1 MSQRCV
7 EITTIILKVST
18 RLVGENTGK
27 SYKLG
32 QTVKIRVIGTDKLVR
47 RIDFELVDPKKE
59 EEF

>member
-1 MSQRCV
+1 MKTP
-7 EITTIILKVST
+7 E
-18 RLVGENTGK
+18 